1 MAQLAAVPS
10 VDGRPM
16 VKKSKRWSQDD
27 IRGLGCGKYL
37 EQVASKGKGRYGNV
51 NKIEHDGI
59 RFDSKREFLRYMDLK
74 LLEAAGEIS
83 DLRVHPRYPIT
94 IGGIPIM
101 VSSNQHNKWDR
112 HLTYEADFT
121 YFEWTEKS
129 IDRPH
134 GTTTARKAERVIEDV
149 KMQSGHRTDV
159 YKLKRALMK
168 AMGHDIRE
176 Y

>member
-1 MAQLAAVPS
+1 MAPLAAVPS

-16 VKKSKRWSQDD
+16 IKKSKRWSEEDL
-27 IRGLGCGKYL
+27 RGITKP
-37 EQVASKGKGRYGNV
+37 KGKGRYGNV
-51 NKIEHDGI
+51 NKIHHDGI

-74 LLEAAGEIS
+74 LLEKAGQIS
-83 DLRVHPRYPIT
+83 DLQVHPKYPIT

-101 VSSNQHNKWDR
+101 VALNQHKPWGR

-121 YFEWTEKS
+121 YFEWTEQS
-129 IDRPH
+129 ITRAH
-134 GTTTARKAERVIEDV
+134 GTTTARKAERIIEDV

-168 AMGHDIRE
+168 AMGHDIKE